1 MKFEIG
7 GKVKYIDDN
16 SFPSLNGKEGIII
29 DIDKHLGITY
39 LVVDFCLDNGK
50 KYTGSLF
57 YKNFKK
63 VKMTRAE
70 LENGRKQLY
79 SGD

>member
-7 GKVKYIDDN
+7 DKVKYIDDN
-16 SFPSLNGKEGIII
+16 SFPSLNGKEGIIV

-39 LVVDFCLDNGK
+39 LVVDFCLDTGK

-63 VKMTRAE
+63 VKMKRDK
-70 LENGRKQLY
+70 LENRRKQLY
-79 SGD
+79 WGN

>member
-7 GKVKYIDDN
+7 DKVKYIDN
-16 SFPSLNGKEGIII
+16 SFPSLNGKEGVII

-39 LVVDFCLDNGK
+39 LVVDFCLDSGK
-50 KYTGSLF
+50 KYTVSLF

-70 LENGRKQLY
+70 LENRRKQLY
-79 SGD
+79 